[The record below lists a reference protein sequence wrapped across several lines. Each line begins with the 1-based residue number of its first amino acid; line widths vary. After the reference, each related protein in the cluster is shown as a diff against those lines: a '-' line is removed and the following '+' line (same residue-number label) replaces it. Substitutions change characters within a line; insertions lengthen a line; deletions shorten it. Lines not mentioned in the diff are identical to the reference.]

1 MAMASTPKVPDIVI
15 GRLPIYLRALNVLA
29 RQGKDIVL
37 SQELADRLGG
47 SSALIRKDL
56 AYFGEFGKQ
65 GTGYQVAYLQAQ
77 LRRILKVEGR
87 WKMVLVGAG
96 DLGHA
101 LVHYGEFENNGFGIV
116 AVFDND
122 PHKIGRRMGELQVL
136 DGKQLLPHL
145 ISHEGIRIA
154 IIATPADAA
163 QEVADTL
170 VQADVRAI
178 LNYAP
183 ITIQVP
189 PGVRVQYIDPVV
201 HLQSM
206 SYYLEP
212 SG

>member
-1 MAMASTPKVPDIVI
+1 MASAPKVPDIVI
-15 GRLPIYLRALNVLA
+15 NRLPIYLRALNVLA
-29 RQGKDIVL
+29 RQGRDIVS

-47 SSALIRKDL
+47 SSAQIRKDL
-56 AYFGEFGKQ
+56 SYFGEFGKQ
-65 GTGYQVAYLQAQ
+65 GTGYQVGYLQGQ
-77 LRRILKVEGR
+77 LRRILKVEGQ

-101 LVHYGEFENNGFGIV
+101 LVHYGEFENNGFRIV
-116 AVFDND
+116 AVFDNA
-122 PHKIGRRMGELQVL
+122 PQKIGRRIGEFDVL
-136 DGKQLLPHL
+136 DSKLLPHL
-145 ISHEGIRIA
+145 ISQEDIRIA
-154 IIATPADAA
+154 IIATPAHAA

-170 VQADVRAI
+170 VQAGVRAI